1 MQYAASIRWV
11 SVPAPPA
18 ADRRPRLAA
27 AHLYAI
33 TADADPDR
41 VVEVAQ
47 AVLRGGADL
56 LQLRHKTL
64 ARGRLLE
71 LAQRLRTVTAE
82 ASALLIVNDHLD
94 IALLAEADG
103 VHLGDDDLS
112 VAEARRLAGPGFLVG
127 ASASTPDAAR
137 AAVTAGADYLGAGPA
152 FATPIKAAKPVI
164 GPAGVAAVQAAVPV
178 PVFAIGGVEP
188 AKVAALVAA
197 GIRRACMIRGLAEA
211 GDPEAVARQVRAV
224 LAGAP

>member
-1 MQYAASIRWV
+1 MSVTASPV
-11 SVPAPPA
+11 
-18 ADRRPRLAA
+18 ADRRARLVA

-33 TADADPDR
+33 TADADPER
-41 VVEVAQ
+41 VADLAR
-47 AVLRGGADL
+47 AVLRGGAEM
-56 LQLRHKTL
+56 LQLRHKAL

-71 LAQRLRTVTAE
+71 LAQRLRGITA
-82 ASALLIVNDHLD
+82 AAGALLVVNDHLD

-112 VAEARRLAGPGFLVG
+112 VAEARRLGGPGFLVG
-127 ASASTPDAAR
+127 ASASTADAAR

-164 GPAGVAAVQAAVPV
+164 GPAGVAAVQAAVAV

-188 AKVAALVAA
+188 ANLAALVAA
-197 GIRRACMIRGLAEA
+197 GIRRACMIRALAEA
-211 GDPEAVARQVRAV
+211 GDPEAAAREARAA
-224 LAGAP
+224 LAA